1 MHNVEKDRTHKDLT
15 GLYKEIQSTRR
26 GMEASRSVAT
36 GRTIKS
42 PTAWEKL
49 KESYRLDVKVNNI
62 VLYYYFY

>member
-15 GLYKEIQSTRR
+15 SLYKEIQSIRR
-26 GMEASRSVAT
+26 DMEASVAT

-42 PTAWEKL
+42 PTAREKL

-62 VLYYYFY
+62 MLYYYFY